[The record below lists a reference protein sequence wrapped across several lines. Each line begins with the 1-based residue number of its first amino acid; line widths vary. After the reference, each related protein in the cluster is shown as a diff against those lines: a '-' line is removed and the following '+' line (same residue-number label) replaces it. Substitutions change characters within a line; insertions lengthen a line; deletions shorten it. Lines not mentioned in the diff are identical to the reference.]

1 VFLASKS
8 TACKVGL
15 TESRCYPTLGAVKF
29 EVENFG
35 PAERF
40 LGTVIEDCQGS
51 APTKSPSI
59 TIPPSFFAVAM
70 QTILHNPNN
79 RMNQIGGGIVLL
91 QVPSNTLRLR
101 LDCEDS
107 LNVNGVEIIAWTQ
120 GVRFTFSKTWFFARK
135 LIAIKGPGTVWISAD
150 MSVTN
155 VQNPTKI
162 AYTMTQ

>member
-1 VFLASKS
+1 V
-8 TACKVGL
+8 L